1 MNSSSKTNRI
11 ILWAIAAILVIAGIG
26 LVVSSQSNRAVTA
39 TPAAV
44 AIPQTDPTV
53 EESDPS
59 ESTPTTPNPT
69 ALATLA
75 TAQATAT
82 ATLTP
87 TPSQPV
93 MRVALPN
100 PLPPELQDGIL
111 VWIAQQPGGRVV
123 TDTQQADL
131 WINTDPAGEEIVE
144 RVYVPVARFA
154 ALQEETSAADL
165 LALWMGTPDGG
176 QQPLV
181 VDADTA
187 AALTLLWGPAAQVEV
202 LPDSAAVAAALEA
215 SPDRLGVLP
224 FDRLVPQVK
233 ALTMNGQDP
242 TNNDFDPA
250 QYPLTLRFYLNNR
263 PGFEKQAESLTTYLT
278 GGALRTN
285 RDPDKLTVLIMT
297 GVTAMSRTTAL
308 RMEQKGYDYPA
319 KEIGPILSKAD
330 LTHIS
335 NEVPFYPE
343 CQVDAS
349 ENNLTLCS
357 KPAYMESLRDVGVD
371 LVGLTGNHMNDF
383 GKEANLWSM
392 QFYKDEGIPTY
403 GGGPNLEESLKPLRI
418 EHNGNRL
425 ALLGANSFGP
435 EFAWAAED
443 WPGSA
448 PYSLPAM
455 TQAISD
461 ARKTLDVDLVLVE
474 LQWEESYDTL
484 PIQSQIDG
492 FRALSDAGAD
502 IVTGVQSHVPQAV
515 EFRNGREILYGL
527 GNLFFDQMWSQATRE
542 GLIPRQTIYDGRH
555 LSTKLLTTVLE
566 DFAQPRW
573 ASEAEREAI
582 LQRVNTASG
591 W

>member
-11 ILWAIAAILVIAGIG
+11 ILWAIAAVLVIAGIG
-26 LVVSSQSNRAVTA
+26 LVVSSQSDRAVTA

-53 EESDPS
+53 EESDQPAS
-59 ESTPTTPNPT
+59 APTTSNPT

-75 TAQATAT
+75 TTQATAT

-87 TPSQPV
+87 TPSPPV

-111 VWIAQQPGGRVV
+111 VWIAQQPGGQVV

-181 VDADTA
+181 VNADTA

-202 LPDSAAVAAALEA
+202 LPNSAAVAGALEA
-215 SPDRLGVLP
+215 NPDRLGVLP

-250 QYPLTLRFYLNNR
+250 QYPLTLRFYLNKR
-263 PGFEKQAESLTTYLT
+263 TGFEKQAEGLKTHLASD
-278 GGALRTN
+278 ALRTN
-285 RDPDKLTVLIMT
+285 RDPNKLTVLIMT

-319 KEIGPILSKAD
+319 KVIGPILSKAD

-418 EHNGNRL
+418 EHNGNRI
-425 ALLGANSFGP
+425 AFLGANSFGP

-448 PYSLPAM
+448 PFSLPAM

-461 ARKTLDVDLVLVE
+461 ARKSLDVNLVLVE

-542 GLIPRQTIYDGRH
+542 GLIPRQTIYDGHH

-566 DFAQPRW
+566 DYAQPRW
-573 ASEAEREAI
+573 ATEAEREAI

>member
-11 ILWAIAAILVIAGIG
+11 VLWAVAAALVVGGIG
-26 LVVSSQSNRAVTA
+26 LVISSLTNHNETA
-39 TPAAV
+39 ETPMAV
-44 AIPQTDPTV
+44 ASPQAVPTI
-53 EESDPS
+53 EEASQAGPA
-59 ESTPTTPNPT
+59 PTRPLPT
-69 ALATLA
+69 ALPKV
-75 TAQATAT
+75 QATAT
-82 ATLTP
+82 TVPA
-87 TPSQPV
+87 PV
-93 MRVALPN
+93 KPVLRVALPN
-100 PLPPELQDGIL
+100 PLPAELQNGML
-111 VWIAQQPGGRVV
+111 VWIAQQSGGRVV
-123 TDTQQADL
+123 TDTQQSDL
-131 WINTDPAGEEIVE
+131 WISTDPTDKPLVE
-144 RVYVPVARFA
+144 RVYVPVARFGT
-154 ALQEETSAADL
+154 LQEEVSAADL
-165 LALWMGTPDGG
+165 LALWLGTPAEG

-202 LPDSAAVAAALEA
+202 LPDSAAVAGALEA
-215 SPDRLGVLP
+215 SPDRPGVLP

-263 PGFEKQAESLTTYLT
+263 PGFEKQAESLTTHLT

-335 NEVPFYPE
+335 NEVPFYPD

-403 GGGPNLEESLKPLRI
+403 GGGPNLEDSLNPLWI

-425 ALLGANSFGP
+425 AFLGANSFGP

-484 PIQSQIDG
+484 PIQSQIEG

>member
-11 ILWAIAAILVIAGIG
+11 ILWTVAAILVIAGIG
-26 LVVSSQSNRAVTA
+26 LVVLNLSDRDNTA
-39 TPAAV
+39 DTPLAV
-44 AIPQTDPTV
+44 ASPQTNPTV
-53 EESDPS
+53 EEAGQS
-59 ESTPTTPNPT
+59 EPTPTTPLPP
-69 ALATLA
+69 ALAT
-75 TAQATAT
+75 TQATAT
-82 ATLTP
+82 ATP
-87 TPSQPV
+87 TPPQQIL
-93 MRVALPN
+93 RVALPN
-100 PLPPELQDGIL
+100 PLPPELQDSML
-111 VWIAQQPGGRVV
+111 LWIAQQQGGRVV

-131 WINTDPAGEEIVE
+131 WINTDPSGDPVVE
-144 RVYVPVARFA
+144 RVYVPIARFA
-154 ALQEETSAADL
+154 ALQEEISAADL
-165 LALWMGTPDGG
+165 LARWMSTPDSG

-187 AALTLLWGPAAQVEV
+187 AALMLLWGPPAQVEV
-202 LPDSAAVAAALEA
+202 LPDPAAVAAALET

-224 FDRLVPQVK
+224 FDKLVPQIK

-263 PGFEKQAESLTTYLT
+263 TGFEKQAESLKTHLT

-285 RDPDKLTVLIMT
+285 RDPDKLTVLVMT

-319 KEIGPILSKAD
+319 KVIGPILSKAD

-383 GKEANLWSM
+383 GKDANLWSM

-403 GGGPNLEESLKPLRI
+403 GGGPNLEESLKPLLI
-418 EHNGNRL
+418 ENNGNRL
-425 ALLGANSFGP
+425 AFLGANSFGP

-461 ARKTLDVDLVLVE
+461 ARKTLDADLVLVE

-484 PIQSQIDG
+484 PIQSQIEG
-492 FRALSDAGAD
+492 FRALIDAGAD

-566 DFAQPRW
+566 DYAQPRW
-573 ASEAEREAI
+573 ADEAERQAI
-582 LQRVNTASG
+582 LQRVDTASG